1 MGSSLEDE
9 FSEDSA
15 PMPLTFVIAA
25 GADDVEQDAAE
36 TKLSEMSLHKF
47 LI

>member
-1 MGSSLEDE
+1 MGSSLEGE

-36 TKLSEMSLHKF
+36 AKLNEMGLHKF